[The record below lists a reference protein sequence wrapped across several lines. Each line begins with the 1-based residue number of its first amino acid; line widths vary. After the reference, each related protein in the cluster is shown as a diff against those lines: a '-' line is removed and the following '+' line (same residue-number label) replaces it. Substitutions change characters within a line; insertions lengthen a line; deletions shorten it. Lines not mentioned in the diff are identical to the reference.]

1 MDFWKEYT
9 PIFFL
14 TDIPVW
20 ASGGRKEISEVR
32 TPIITFLDHFFQDVS
47 TEIHADC
54 NTCTSNKPSRPVSYS
69 IPCVFHPQKVIAIE
83 MLHCSQKKKKRVFC
97 AARFPMIKMLS
108 RKKNSY

>member
-32 TPIITFLDHFFQDVS
+32 TPIITFLDHFFQDAS

-83 MLHCSQKKKKRVFC
+83 MLHCSQEKKKGILC
-97 AARFPMIKMLS
+97 C
-108 RKKNSY
+108 